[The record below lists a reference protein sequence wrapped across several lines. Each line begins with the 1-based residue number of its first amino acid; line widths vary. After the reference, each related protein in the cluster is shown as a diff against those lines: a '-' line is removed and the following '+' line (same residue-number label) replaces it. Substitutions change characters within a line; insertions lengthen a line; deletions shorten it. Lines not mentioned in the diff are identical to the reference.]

1 MYHQFLRG
9 KFVFRTTPGYF
20 RAVFPDMR
28 LEQTIQRSKKSQSG
42 ITGHTSEE
50 ADITEG
56 GASISRGY

>member
-9 KFVFRTTPGYF
+9 KFVFRTT
-20 RAVFPDMR
+20 AVFPDMR

>member
-9 KFVFRTTPGYF
+9 KFVFRIT
-20 RAVFPDMR
+20 AVFPDMR

>member
-1 MYHQFLRG
+1 
-9 KFVFRTTPGYF
+9 
-20 RAVFPDMR
+20 MR